1 MPMSKTESED
11 ITKQFG
17 DLRSDFDALKQL
29 VLKSNSS
36 LADIAANLTVLK
48 DTLTKKIDD
57 GYEKFTK
64 EIDRIE
70 TSFGAEVMGLKAAD
84 ERLRESIIDLE
95 TTTSAK
101 FENLSATVTNAD
113 NDCKENLRNLD
124 IANKT
129 IEMQAAKI
137 VRLEKECH
145 RGLQHGRGWNIEI
158 DGIPRQVGDDPEDL
172 RNAFLAICETFNID
186 VHDIDIET
194 IHRLPSKQL
203 IKPVIIRFIS
213 RESVREIHHK
223 KSRLRHLHERL
234 DDLQIDGLTEESQ
247 IFIRASQCS
256 YYRCLA
262 FNCRVLKRKELL
274 SKVHI
279 GDDGRISIK
288 LLDGSHVKVSHE
300 SILVKNFPNFK
311 GFNFKYDEK
320 ETE

>member
-203 IKPVIIRFIS
+203 IKPVIIRFTT
-213 RESVREIHHK
+213 RNP
-223 KSRLRHLHERL
+223 
-234 DDLQIDGLTEESQ
+234 D
-247 IFIRASQCS
+247 
-256 YYRCLA
+256 
-262 FNCRVLKRKELL
+262 
-274 SKVHI
+274 
-279 GDDGRISIK
+279 
-288 LLDGSHVKVSHE
+288 
-300 SILVKNFPNFK
+300 
-311 GFNFKYDEK
+311 
-320 ETE
+320 